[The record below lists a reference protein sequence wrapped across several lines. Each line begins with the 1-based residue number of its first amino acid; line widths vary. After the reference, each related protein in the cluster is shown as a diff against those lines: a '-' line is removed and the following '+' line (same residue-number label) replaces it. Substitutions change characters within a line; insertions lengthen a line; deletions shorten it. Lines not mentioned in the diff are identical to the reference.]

1 MSMVQ
6 EPHTLA
12 FRWLLPITQLVL
24 SMVVLWPL
32 HTILIQQL
40 RLSIREYRHQQ
51 TPLPHLAEGQ
61 QFRILEVPL
70 SPQEQLELETF
81 QSLEKREWVPIML
94 NLPAGLVLLP
104 YAILNPSKQE
114 WMPRGMD
121 FKTWR
126 VVSWPLIGILF
137 WWSGGRGLKALLA
150 ARRHV
155 VHPKIGWIET
165 VVGAALFL
173 FCTVIA
179 IGIPICRHSDKDFP
193 MKFFVAGAGIWAVLG
208 GMMVAARVAQWRI
221 IRKREGLSNSTEL
234 SPA

>member
-24 SMVVLWPL
+24 SMVVRWPL
-32 HTILIQQL
+32 HTILIQQV

-70 SPQEQLELETF
+70 SPQEQMERETF
-81 QSLEKREWVPIML
+81 QSLEKREWVPTML
-94 NLPAGLVLLP
+94 NLPAGLMQLP

-114 WMPRGMD
+114 WMPTGMD

-126 VVSWPLIGILF
+126 VISWPLIGILF
-137 WWSGGRGLKALLA
+137 WWSGGRGLEALLA
-150 ARRHV
+150 ARRHLV
-155 VHPKIGWIET
+155 RPKLAGLRQWSALRCFCSVPDCDWHTNRRRRRQGLPNEILRRGCGDLGSAWRHGGRSTGCTMADHPK
-165 VVGAALFL
+165 
-173 FCTVIA
+173 
-179 IGIPICRHSDKDFP
+179 
-193 MKFFVAGAGIWAVLG
+193 
-208 GMMVAARVAQWRI
+208 AARA
-221 IRKREGLSNSTEL
+221 NSL
-234 SPA
+234 N

>member
-1 MSMVQ
+1 MVQ

-32 HTILIQQL
+32 HTVLIQQV

-51 TPLPHLAEGQ
+51 TPLPQLAEGQ
-61 QFRILEVPL
+61 QFRILEVAL

-94 NLPAGLVLLP
+94 NLPAGLVQLP

-126 VVSWPLIGILF
+126 VISWPLIGILF
-137 WWSGGRGLKALLA
+137 WWSGGRGLEALLA
-150 ARRHV
+150 ARRHL
-155 VHPKIGWIET
+155 VHSKIGRIET

-179 IGIPICRHSDKDFP
+179 IGIPICARSDKDFP

-221 IRKREGLSNSTEL
+221 IRKREGLSNATEL

>member
-1 MSMVQ
+1 
-6 EPHTLA
+6 
-12 FRWLLPITQLVL
+12 
-24 SMVVLWPL
+24 MVVLWPL
-32 HTILIQQL
+32 HTILIQQV

-51 TPLPHLAEGQ
+51 TPLAHLAEGQ

-94 NLPAGLVLLP
+94 NMLNLPAGLVLLP

-126 VVSWPLIGILF
+126 VISWPLIGILF
-137 WWSGGRGLKALLA
+137 WWSGCRGLEALLA
-150 ARRHV
+150 ARRHL
-155 VHPKIGWIET
+155 VHPEIGWIET

-179 IGIPICRHSDKDFP
+179 IGIPIWARADKDFP
-193 MKFFVAGAGIWAVLG
+193 MKFFVAGAGIWEVLG

>member
-1 MSMVQ
+1 
-6 EPHTLA
+6 
-12 FRWLLPITQLVL
+12 
-24 SMVVLWPL
+24 MVVLWPL
-32 HTILIQQL
+32 HTILIQQV

-81 QSLEKREWVPIML
+81 QSLEKREWGPIML
-94 NLPAGLVLLP
+94 NLPAGLVQLP

-126 VVSWPLIGILF
+126 VISWTLIGILF
-137 WWSGGRGLKALLA
+137 WWSGGRGLEALLA
-150 ARRHV
+150 ARRHL

-179 IGIPICRHSDKDFP
+179 IGIPIMRRRRQGLPNEILRRGCGDLGSAWRHDGRSTGGTMADHPK
-193 MKFFVAGAGIWAVLG
+193 AGRA
-208 GMMVAARVAQWRI
+208 
-221 IRKREGLSNSTEL
+221 K
-234 SPA
+234 

>member
-1 MSMVQ
+1 MVQ
-6 EPHTLA
+6 ERHTLA

-32 HTILIQQL
+32 HTILIQQV

-51 TPLPHLAEGQ
+51 TPLPRLTEGQ

-70 SPQEQLELETF
+70 SPQERLELETF
-81 QSLEKREWVPIML
+81 ESLEKREWIPIML
-94 NLPAGLVLLP
+94 NLPAGLVQLP
-104 YAILNPSKQE
+104 YAIFTPSKQE
-114 WMPRGMD
+114 WMPRGMN

-126 VVSWPLIGILF
+126 VISWPLIGILF
-137 WWSGGRGLKALLA
+137 WWSGGRGLEALLA
-150 ARRHV
+150 ARRHL

-173 FCTVIA
+173 FSTVIA
-179 IGIPICRHSDKDFP
+179 IGIPISAGADKDFP
-193 MKFFVAGAGIWAVLG
+193 MKFLVAGAGIWAVLG

-221 IRKREGLSNSTEL
+221 TRKREGLNNSTEL